1 MNNSYAKFC
10 SQYMYT
16 DENLNDAQ
24 LLKFVSKSGR
34 SRVEDSPP
42 TNLQTVVIGQL
53 FNFNGNGLGLVSVA
67 EIEAKSFNLA
77 TQ

>member
-10 SQYMYT
+10 LQYMYT

-42 TNLQTVVIGQL
+42 INLQTVVIGQL
-53 FNFNGNGLGLVSVA
+53 FNFTGNVPQLGEL
-67 EIEAKSFNLA
+67 AKKYITNFKNC
-77 TQ
+77 QN